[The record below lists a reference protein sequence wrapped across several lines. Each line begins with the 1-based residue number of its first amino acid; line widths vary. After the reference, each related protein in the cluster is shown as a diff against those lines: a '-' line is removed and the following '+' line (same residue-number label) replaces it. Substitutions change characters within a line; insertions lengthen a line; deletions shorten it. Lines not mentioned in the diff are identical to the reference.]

1 MATLDTKPYLKY
13 ILHASLRQH
22 APREDITYAVIS
34 EFISEHKSPPDRFVI
49 YPQISLRWKPDNP
62 RDTRSEVPDFGLGN
76 FTLQEPYFILR
87 VGAEAKRSVDDVMG
101 DLPDPSAIQDDP
113 NVMAAFHALFYQ
125 GEDQAKAAIKGMQTF
140 LNTIPFLLFVGP
152 YWASVQYGPF
162 TPAQL
167 SVRTH
172 KPSDSSDFK
181 EAVKAARRLSEMPTQ
196 RHIYLLGTTE
206 SSRELERI
214 ISSTDAVANSLRF
227 EANNYHCK
235 LLCCCSLLELMYV
248 TRQDNRW

>member
-1 MATLDTKPYLKY
+1 MATLNTKPYLKY

-22 APREDITYAVIS
+22 APEKTSHTLSSLSSYQNIKFHQTDLSSIHKYPCVGNLITPRYPFRGPRFRPREFHPSGALFHPSCRSRSQAECRWYYG
-34 EFISEHKSPPDRFVI
+34 RFARPI
-49 YPQISLRWKPDNP
+49 GYPRW
-62 RDTRSEVPDFGLGN
+62 
-76 FTLQEPYFILR
+76 
-87 VGAEAKRSVDDVMG
+87 
-101 DLPDPSAIQDDP
+101 P

-140 LNTIPFLLFVGP
+140 SNTIPFLLFVGP

-181 EAVKAARRLSEMPTQ
+181 EAVKAARRLSEIPTQ
-196 RHIYLLGTTE
+196 RHIYLLG
-206 SSRELERI
+206 RL
-214 ISSTDAVANSLRF
+214 SLRG
-227 EANNYHCK
+227 NWNGSSPQLT
-235 LLCCCSLLELMYV
+235 LLPMVCDLRPITTTVSYFVVVL
-248 TRQDNRW
+248 TWK

>member
-22 APREDITYAVIS
+22 APREDITYAVLS

-76 FTLQEPYFILR
+76 FILR

-101 DLPDPSAIQDDP
+101 GLPHPSAIQDDP

-125 GEDQAKAAIKGMQTF
+125 GEDKAKAAMKGMQTF
-140 LNTIPFLLFVGP
+140 SNTIPFLLFVGP
-152 YWASVQYGPF
+152 YWASVQYGAF

-181 EAVKAARRLSEMPTQ
+181 EAVKAAR
-196 RHIYLLGTTE
+196 
-206 SSRELERI
+206 
-214 ISSTDAVANSLRF
+214 
-227 EANNYHCK
+227 
-235 LLCCCSLLELMYV
+235 
-248 TRQDNRW
+248 